1 MIDKKEML
9 KGLMKRYVDE
19 HGCMDITKFRTENA
33 SEYALLPHYFG
44 GIDKAIEQCGWV
56 KKALA
61 TNKKG
66 NKKVKLRDQL
76 AYDMLVELRKTKT
89 LEQIAQRYGV
99 TRPGINQLFKAL
111 TATIEGVAEENNET
125 GAK

>member
-9 KGLMKRYVDE
+9 KGLMKKYVDE
-19 HGCMDITKFRTENA
+19 HGCMDITKFRNENA
-33 SEYALLPHYFG
+33 NEYALLPHYFG

-56 KKALA
+56 KKVLA
-61 TNKKG
+61 KGKKG
-66 NKKVKLRDQL
+66 TKVKLRDQL

-111 TATIEGVAEENNET
+111 EATIEGAAEAEESSD
-125 GAK
+125 AK